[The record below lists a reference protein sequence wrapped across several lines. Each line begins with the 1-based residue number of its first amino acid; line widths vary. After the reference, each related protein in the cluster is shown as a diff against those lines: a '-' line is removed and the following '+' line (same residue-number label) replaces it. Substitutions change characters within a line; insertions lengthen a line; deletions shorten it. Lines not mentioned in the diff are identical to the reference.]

1 MKRIRLSVLAL
12 ALAACGSA
20 VAADGATLK
29 ARVEVA
35 SEIVRIGD
43 LVAEAGAFASIPV
56 FRAPDPGHTGV
67 VDTARVLDA
76 LRRHG
81 LTEIATDGL
90 AEVAVS
96 RLGRVIAVA
105 EIEQAVAR
113 ALAGQRGLGPA
124 KNLTVNFDRH
134 VRPLNVEA
142 SIGELQAAYGNY
154 DPFTGRFDVSFNVGS
169 DSSFRRGHLRFT
181 GTVVETVEVA
191 TLTRGLGRG
200 DVVRASDIVIERKP
214 KAQVPAGAID
224 SAEQMV
230 GLAARKPLQASQ
242 PVRAADLMKPELVR
256 QNEAV
261 TVIYEVPGIT
271 LSVRGKALEAG
282 AQGDV
287 VNVLNIQ
294 SKRTMQGIVTGPGR
308 VGISSAGLQTGT
320 QALQRTRSI
329 ASVTPQ
335 QRSE

>member
-20 VAADGATLK
+20 AAADGATLK

-142 SIGELQAAYGNY
+142 SIGELQALAGEH
-154 DPFTGRFDVSFNVGS
+154 PPSPS
-169 DSSFRRGHLRFT
+169 
-181 GTVVETVEVA
+181 
-191 TLTRGLGRG
+191 LG
-200 DVVRASDIVIERKP
+200 
-214 KAQVPAGAID
+214 
-224 SAEQMV
+224 
-230 GLAARKPLQASQ
+230 
-242 PVRAADLMKPELVR
+242 
-256 QNEAV
+256 
-261 TVIYEVPGIT
+261 
-271 LSVRGKALEAG
+271 
-282 AQGDV
+282 
-287 VNVLNIQ
+287 
-294 SKRTMQGIVTGPGR
+294 
-308 VGISSAGLQTGT
+308 
-320 QALQRTRSI
+320 
-329 ASVTPQ
+329 
-335 QRSE
+335 